1 MSILSSISSSSFLLY
16 LRLIDTFESKIPL
29 SLPLKFYSAGLDA
42 NSTGVFIGA
51 FYTAAGFYI
60 F

>member
-1 MSILSSISSSSFLLY
+1 LK
-16 LRLIDTFESKIPL
+16 LIDISESKTPL
-29 SLPLKFYSAGLDA
+29 SLPFKFYSAGLDA
-42 NSTGVFIGA
+42 NSTGVFIGG